1 MAEKRT
7 FEANTFACK
16 TFACGSFANN
26 QQQIQFIQARTMNQ
40 PTSVDSVDATTYP
53 TDFSV
58 VYTGVWEQATVQTGA
73 TLLIGRAMS
82 SGSNALLSERLM
94 NEPDDTENIPNDLI
108 LLGTTTGTSALLGM
122 GVSGVTDNVEQPKAF
137 NARLMKEP
145 K

>member
-1 MAEKRT
+1 MADKKT

-16 TFACGSFANN
+16 TFACGSFSSN
-26 QQQIQFIQARTMNQ
+26 QQQNKFVRPRSLTQ
-40 PTSVDSVDATTYP
+40 PVSVTSSEATVYP

-58 VYTGVWEQATVQTGA
+58 VYSGVWEMAEARQGA
-73 TLLIGRAMS
+73 SLLIGRTMS
-82 SGSNALLSERLM
+82 SGSNALLAERLM
-94 NEPDDTENIPNDLI
+94 NEPDDTENVPNDLI
-108 LLGTTTGTSALLGM
+108 LMGTTTGTSALLGM